1 MKMLGKI
8 LLAAVSIAYP
18 LLWYYGREAG
28 VFVWL
33 SAAMAVLWLMR
44 AVMQKM
50 PAQRAVSLVL
60 AGFFAAVCWADLP
73 QTMYWYPTAVSL
85 LMLLL
90 FGGSLFAEQ
99 TLVER
104 LARLQHPDLPPE
116 GVRYTRRI
124 TQIWCV
130 FFILNGGISA
140 VLVLF
145 QCYEWWAFY
154 TGLLSYLLMGV
165 LTGGEW
171 LYRKSI
177 LKL

>member
-1 MKMLGKI
+1 MNMLGRI
-8 LLAAVSIAYP
+8 LLAAASIAYP

-28 VFVWL
+28 IFVWL
-33 SAAMAVLWLMR
+33 SAAMAVLWLIR
-44 AVMQKM
+44 AVVQHV
-50 PAQRAVSLVL
+50 PAQRWLSLALAV
-60 AGFFAAVCWADLP
+60 FFAAVCWADLP
-73 QTMYWYPTAVSL
+73 QTMYWYPTAVSF

-145 QCYEWWAFY
+145 RQYEWWAVY
-154 TGLLSYLLMGV
+154 SGLLSYLLMGMPAA
-165 LTGGEW
+165 GEW
-171 LYRKSI
+171 LYRKCI